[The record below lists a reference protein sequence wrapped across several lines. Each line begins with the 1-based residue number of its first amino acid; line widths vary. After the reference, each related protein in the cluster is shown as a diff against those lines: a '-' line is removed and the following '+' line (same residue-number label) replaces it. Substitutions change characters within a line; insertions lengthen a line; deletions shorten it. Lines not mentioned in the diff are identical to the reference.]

1 MKLKRGWI
9 ALFILSWWS
18 SLITQCL
25 GPLTMFSDTRPWHP
39 LWGGMVLLHSV
50 LDLTVEHK
58 SGWYAGKILTKMKQ
72 HVLKTNWD
80 YELWIQSG
88 QAGDDSPQY
97 LAGGLRRQRRWQQV
111 QMYFLATRFFPWDLS
126 LFGESWGLSVSWQA
140 CTCQPKHCPHLPLRV
155 HAECDLRNNRIQK

>member
-1 MKLKRGWI
+1 
-9 ALFILSWWS
+9 
-18 SLITQCL
+18 
-25 GPLTMFSDTRPWHP
+25 MFSDTRPWHQ

-50 LDLTVEHK
+50 LDLTIEHK

-88 QAGDDSPQY
+88 QAGDDSPLY

-140 CTCQPKHCPHLPLRV
+140 GPCQPNIAPTCLFGFIESVLWGLSEPKSKKLNSQSKKLCHQNP
-155 HAECDLRNNRIQK
+155 Q

>member
-1 MKLKRGWI
+1 
-9 ALFILSWWS
+9 
-18 SLITQCL
+18 
-25 GPLTMFSDTRPWHP
+25 MFSDTRPWHQ

-72 HVLKTNWD
+72 HVLKTNWE

-88 QAGDDSPQY
+88 EAGDDSPQY

-111 QMYFLATRFFPWDLS
+111 QMYFLATRFSPWDLS
-126 LFGESWGLSVSWQA
+126 LFGESWDLSVSWQA
-140 CTCQPKHCPHLPLRV
+140 CPCQPNIAPTCLFEFIESVLWGLSEPKSKKLSSQSKKLCHQNP
-155 HAECDLRNNRIQK
+155 Q

>member
-25 GPLTMFSDTRPWHP
+25 GLLTMVSDTRPWHQ

-111 QMYFLATRFFPWDLS
+111 QMYFLATRFLFIVVWWKLRLISVLTS
-126 LFGESWGLSVSWQA
+126 LPLPTQ
-140 CTCQPKHCPHLPLRV
+140 HCPHLPLRV
-155 HAECDLRNNRIQK
+155 HRECALRFIRTQK